1 MNQQV
6 KIAVDVKQLMDAL
19 QSQSKVRT
27 HQREMSTRYS
37 SVVAKRKN
45 MEAKIQRLMEDLTQ
59 GIIDKDEF
67 KYIKA
72 KYDQEYE
79 RLLDE
84 ETKASA
90 DMQALDGAIGSTK
103 KWLDAIRKYQD
114 LPELNREVMDLL
126 VQEIRV
132 TKTRQIKVVLNYAD
146 PYQPLNQYLQEIEV
160 KRDALQ

>member
-1 MNQQV
+1 MRRQKHQQ
-6 KIAVDVKQLMDAL
+6 IC
-19 QSQSKVRT
+19 RPWT
-27 HQREMSTRYS
+27 E
-37 SVVAKRKN
+37 
-45 MEAKIQRLMEDLTQ
+45 
-59 GIIDKDEF
+59 
-67 KYIKA
+67 
-72 KYDQEYE
+72 
-79 RLLDE
+79 
-84 ETKASA
+84 
-90 DMQALDGAIGSTK
+90 AIGSTK